1 MVQGWQWFYY
11 LTGTAQAFRFLGLPQ
26 LNCPP
31 ALAGC
36 SNYLFTQRSN
46 VTKVYS
52 AQYEWSQNPDQ
63 SWASY
68 GFLWVIAGVFYV
80 LSILSYRFLNWT
92 KR

>member
-1 MVQGWQWFYY
+1 M
-11 LTGTAQAFRFLGLPQ
+11 
-26 LNCPP
+26 
-31 ALAGC
+31 
-36 SNYLFTQRSN
+36 
-46 VTKVYS
+46 TKVYS